1 MFSSFFPGLQQTSFT
16 EKHKSTTDTIVQN
29 KVYTQAIIQLAKL
42 SLSMPF
48 EKQASLLKSVHK
60 TCDQQKKIADPR
72 YKKIVLL
79 YEYMVSAHFAY

>member
-16 EKHKSTTDTIVQN
+16 EKHKSTADNIVQN

-42 SLSMPF
+42 NLSMSF
-48 EKQASLLKSVHK
+48 EKQASSLKSIHK

-72 YKKIVLL
+72 YKKIITL
-79 YEYMVSAHFAY
+79 YEYTVSAVFAH